1 MFYQGAKPNLFP
13 FELPADTLEEAASL
27 SRTKFFW
34 FINGQNNYKEFD
46 FSYRAVPWE
55 ETFVHVWPSQWQQN
69 GSTYFANKYTVDSKQ
84 WHFKN
89 INPVNRLASTANWC
103 IPDNIDATTVDY
115 SWHPNPLDPP
125 YIYHFPSHYQSSSGV
140 TYTATGATEIK
151 LIDAFVV
158 IALPNKTN
166 WIIPDNIDATTVDY
180 SWHPNPLDPPYI
192 YHFPSQHQSSSG
204 VTYIVPGATEIKL
217 IDAFVVTTLPDRK
230 NWSIPDNIN
239 ADTVD
244 YTWHPN
250 PLDPPFIYHFPVK
263 WGWSN
268 VGGVAYCVPGAAEH
282 KYIDIVIAETKS
294 NREYWYIPD
303 HIDPDSIDYTW
314 CPNPADPPMIY
325 QFPVKWGWDR
335 IGGPEYRVP
344 GATDVKFVDDFSAR
358 TLSDMS
364 MWRVPAN
371 IDTES
376 FDFSWVPHPAEE
388 PYIYKFPTVWNAVG
402 GPEYRVP
409 GATKEKYIDVL
420 VARTLPD
427 RALWTIPE
435 EVNADTV
442 DFSWVPHPQDPPYI
456 YHFGTEF
463 QSSIGL
469 TYTMPGAT
477 EVKFAGPIPELGQHD
492 NPVLQVLDIFF
503 IDKSNISSAARY
515 EKLVDQYP
523 HAQRVRY
530 VNSMIDTIR
539 RCIARAKTSKFWVI
553 SSENIYDNFNFEWHA
568 EPWQSYMTHVFGSQ
582 HQKWSDTYLINR
594 WEFERTVTWANSLEE
609 FPNLNFVQDQSIVI
623 PDDLHDI
630 YFVDHGNENDQFEQ
644 LQKKHANIKTTRYV
658 DNYLDTFKRIMSTAT
673 TEHVW
678 IISSLCDYTR
688 FDFSWQPEP
697 WQKEMIHVFPSNNQE
712 RGDTFYIH
720 VESFKLQMVE
730 LELLDWFNVI
740 NYCKEQRVPR
750 LPIPSQQYTGDNL
763 IETIKSHEFKHPFTW
778 FSNYDRSIQ
787 YNPSIWYAKDRKIVG
802 FSAGNSY
809 VLVPRDAKSVIN
821 TQAYDYPYITKMPM
835 FDEHALDIIYISNG
849 EPDAERWYEHLISTI
864 DPTRRSVRRV
874 QNVDGR
880 ANAYKAAAEV
890 SRTPWFF
897 AVFAKLEVV
906 EDFDWDW
913 QPDYLQGPKHYIFH
927 AKNPVNGLEYGHMG
941 VIAYNKR
948 LVQETTDTGLDFTL
962 SKAHAVVPV
971 LSAVAHYNTTPELTW
986 RTAFRECIKLK
997 DDAEKTGSIE
1007 SNYRLVIW
1015 LNQAEG
1021 LHAESSLQGAR
1032 DALEY
1037 YNEVDGDYEKL
1048 MLTFEWS
1055 WLKQY
1060 YATKYTL

>member
-1 MFYQGAKPNLFP
+1 MFDVFYKGAKPNLFP

-34 FINGQNNYKEFD
+34 FIDGQNDYNGFD
-46 FSYRAVPWE
+46 FNFRAVPWE
-55 ETFVHVWPSQWQQN
+55 EHQIHTWPDQWQVD
-69 GSTYFANKYTVDSKQ
+69 GGTYFANKYTIQDKTHNYHKETYTHRLPNLDF
-84 WHFKN
+84 WH
-89 INPVNRLASTANWC
+89 
-103 IPDNIDATTVDY
+103 IPANIDPKSINTRWAPD
-115 SWHPNPLDPP
+115 PLDPP
-125 YIYHFPSHYQSSSGV
+125 Y
-140 TYTATGATEIK
+140 
-151 LIDAFVV
+151 
-158 IALPNKTN
+158 
-166 WIIPDNIDATTVDY
+166 
-180 SWHPNPLDPPYI
+180 
-192 YHFPSQHQSSSG
+192 
-204 VTYIVPGATEIKL
+204 
-217 IDAFVVTTLPDRK
+217 
-230 NWSIPDNIN
+230 
-239 ADTVD
+239 
-244 YTWHPN
+244 
-250 PLDPPFIYHFPVK
+250 
-263 WGWSN
+263 
-268 VGGVAYCVPGAAEH
+268 
-282 KYIDIVIAETKS
+282 
-294 NREYWYIPD
+294 
-303 HIDPDSIDYTW
+303 
-314 CPNPADPPMIY
+314 IY
-325 QFPVKWGWDR
+325 QFPVKWGWDK

-344 GATDVKFVDDFSAR
+344 GATEIKFVDDFSAR

-364 MWRVPAN
+364 LWHVPAN
-371 IDTES
+371 IDKES
-376 FDFSWVPHPAEE
+376 FDFSWAPHPAEE

-427 RALWTIPE
+427 RTLWTIPE

-469 TYTMPGAT
+469 IYTMPGT
-477 EVKFAGPIPELGQHD
+477 TKIKIAGPIPELGQHD

-515 EKLVDQYP
+515 EKLVKQYP
-523 HAQRVRY
+523 HVQRVRY
-530 VNSMIDTIR
+530 VNSMIDTIK
-539 RCIARAKTSKFWVI
+539 RCIVRTKTSKFWVI
-553 SSENIYDNFNFEWHA
+553 SSENIYDDFNFEWHA
-568 EPWQSYMTHVFGSQ
+568 QPWQSYMTHVFGSQ

-594 WEFERTVTWANSLEE
+594 WEFERMTTWANSLEE

-630 YFVDHGNENDQFEQ
+630 YFVDHGNENDQLEQ
-644 LQKKHANIKTTRYV
+644 LQKKHPNIKTTRYV

-730 LELLDWFNVI
+730 LALLDWFNVI

-763 IETIKSHEFKHPFTW
+763 IEAIKSHEFKHPFTW
-778 FSNYDRSIQ
+778 FYNYDRGVQ

-835 FDEHALDIIYISNG
+835 FNEHALDIIYISNG
-849 EPDAERWYEHLISTI
+849 EPEAEKWYEHLISTV
-864 DPTRRSVRRV
+864 DQTRRSVRRV
-874 QNVDGR
+874 QNVNGR
-880 ANAYKAAAEV
+880 ANAYKAAAEL
-890 SRTPWFF
+890 SETPWFF

-906 EDFDWDW
+906 EDFDWEW

-948 LVQETTDTGLDFTL
+948 LVLETNDSGLDFTL
-962 SKAHAVVPV
+962 SRAHAVVPV
-971 LSAVAHYNTTPELTW
+971 VSAVAHYNTTPELTW
-986 RTAFRECIKLK
+986 RTAFRECIKLR
-997 DDAEKTGSIE
+997 DDVRKVAGVE
-1007 SNYRLVIW
+1007 SDYRLDEW
-1015 LNQAEG
+1015 LHKAEG
-1021 LHAESSLQGAR
+1021 ANAEWSIKGAE
-1032 DALEY
+1032 DAIMY
-1037 YNEVDGDYEKL
+1037 YDEVDGDMDRL
-1048 MLTFEWS
+1048 MLTFEWA

>member
-1 MFYQGAKPNLFP
+1 MFDVFYQGAKPNLFP

-34 FINGQNNYKEFD
+34 FINGQNNYTSFD
-46 FSYRAVPWE
+46 FGYHAVPWE
-55 ETFVHVWPSQWQQN
+55 EAFIHVWPSQWQQN
-69 GSTYFANKYTVDSKQ
+69 GETYFANKYTVDSKQ

-89 INPVNRLASTANWC
+89 TNPVIRTA
-103 IPDNIDATTVDY
+103 
-115 SWHPNPLDPP
+115 
-125 YIYHFPSHYQSSSGV
+125 
-140 TYTATGATEIK
+140 
-151 LIDAFVV
+151 
-158 IALPNKTN
+158 NKTN
-166 WIIPDNIDATTVDY
+166 HWI
-180 SWHPNPLDPPYI
+180 
-192 YHFPSQHQSSSG
+192 
-204 VTYIVPGATEIKL
+204 
-217 IDAFVVTTLPDRK
+217 
-230 NWSIPDNIN
+230 IPDNIN

-244 YTWHPN
+244 YSWHPN
-250 PLDPPFIYHFPVK
+250 PQDPPFIYHFPVK
-263 WGWSN
+263 WGWGN
-268 VGGVAYCVPGAAEH
+268 IGGVEYRMPGATDH
-282 KYIDIVIAETKS
+282 KYIDTLIADTQCNK
-294 NREYWYIPD
+294 EYWYIPD
-303 HIDPDSIDYTW
+303 NIDPSSIDYTW
-314 CPNPADPPMIY
+314 CPNPADPPLVY

-344 GATDVKFVDDFSAR
+344 GATEIKFVDDFSAR
-358 TLSDMS
+358 TLSNMS
-364 MWRVPAN
+364 LWHVPAN
-371 IDTES
+371 IDKES
-376 FDFSWVPHPAEE
+376 FDFSWAPHPAEE

-427 RALWTIPE
+427 RTLWTIPE

-469 TYTMPGAT
+469 TYTMPGT
-477 EVKFAGPIPELGQHD
+477 TKIKIAGPIPELGQHD

-503 IDKSNISSAARY
+503 IDKSNVSSAARY
-515 EKLVDQYP
+515 EKLVKQYP

-530 VNSMIDTIR
+530 VNSMIDTIK
-539 RCIARAKTSKFWVI
+539 RCIVRTKTSKFWVI
-553 SSENIYDNFNFEWHA
+553 SSENIYDDFNFEWHA
-568 EPWQSYMTHVFGSQ
+568 QPWQSYMTHVFGSQ

-594 WEFERTVTWANSLEE
+594 WEFERTTTWANSLEE

-630 YFVDHGNENDQFEQ
+630 YFVDHGNENDQLDQ
-644 LQKKHANIKTTRYV
+644 LQKKHPKIKTTRYV

-678 IISSLCDYTR
+678 IVSSLCDYTR

-730 LELLDWFNVI
+730 LALLDWFNVI

-763 IETIKSHEFKHPFTW
+763 IEAIKSHEFKHPFTY
-778 FSNYDRSIQ
+778 FFNYDRGVQ
-787 YNPSIWYAKDRKIVG
+787 YNPSIWYAKDRQIVG

-809 VLVPRDAKSVIN
+809 IIAPRDAKSVIN

-849 EPDAERWYEHLISTI
+849 EPDAERWYNHLISTV
-864 DPTRRSVRRV
+864 DQTRRSVKRV

-880 ANAYKAAAEV
+880 ANAYKAAAEL
-890 SRTPWFF
+890 SSTPWFF
-897 AVFAKLEVV
+897 AVFAKLEVNT
-906 EDFDWDW
+906 EFDWDW

-948 LVQETTDTGLDFTL
+948 LVLETNDSGLDFTL

-986 RTAFRECIKLK
+986 RTAFRECIKLR
-997 DDAEKTGSIE
+997 DDVRKVAGVE
-1007 SNYRLVIW
+1007 SDYRLDEW
-1015 LNQAEG
+1015 LHTAEG
-1021 LHAESSLQGAR
+1021 ANAEWSIKGAE
-1032 DALEY
+1032 DAIMY
-1037 YNEVDGDYEKL
+1037 YDEVDGDMDKL
-1048 MLTFEWS
+1048 MLTFEWD